1 LLRLR
6 GLSILRAMRLA
17 NPMMTMT
24 RAAAMGKNNLP
35 LVFTAVFT
43 WAVAV
48 APFVVGCDKDAPK
61 PAPPPAEPVK
71 APPPPAA
78 APAGDAGA
86 KTKMVANPDGL
97 SLAERVA
104 KRQAAEAKVAA
115 ELATAEKERLLAYD
129 RQRLPLHKQTFAVL
143 EKARA
148 QLDAVEKKGP
158 AGKAELDKLRDAQ
171 QKPLAAAAKKM
182 ATIDPKGGNSN
193 VTTDYDVMFNAL
205 ANDYPA
211 AIAMSYEGDKAPLE
225 EQRTELDKRSKK
237 IEDWLAELSA
247 APGGGKPGKAGKA
260 GKPGKKKK

>member
-1 LLRLR
+1 
-6 GLSILRAMRLA
+6 MRLA
-17 NPMMTMT
+17 KPMTTMT

-43 WAVAV
+43 WALAIAV
-48 APFVVGCDKDAPK
+48 APCLVGCDKEAPK
-61 PAPPPAEPVK
+61 PAPPPAEPIK
-71 APPPPAA
+71 AAPPPPAA

-129 RQRLPLHKQTFAVL
+129 RQKLPLHKQTFAVL

-171 QKPLAAAAKKM
+171 QKSLAAAAKKM

-225 EQRTELDKRSKK
+225 EQRTELDKRTKK

-247 APGGGKPGKAGKA
+247 APGGGKPGKAGKPS
-260 GKPGKKKK
+260 KPGKKK